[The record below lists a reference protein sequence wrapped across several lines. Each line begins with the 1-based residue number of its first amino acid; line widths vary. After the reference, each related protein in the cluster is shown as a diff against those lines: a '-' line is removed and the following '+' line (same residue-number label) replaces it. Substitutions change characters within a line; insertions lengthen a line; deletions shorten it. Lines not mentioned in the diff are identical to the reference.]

1 MSEITDVQ
9 VNRITDAANKVS
21 LASKNLVTAA
31 REHKKGIIVA
41 AACVTALALVG
52 TTAYVVTQ
60 MTKPYYTPV
69 HTNKKCK
76 CEEEKEK

>member
-1 MSEITDVQ
+1 MSEITEVQ

-31 REHKKGIIVA
+31 KDHKKGIIAV
-41 AACVTALALVG
+41 AACVTGLALIG

-60 MTKPYYTPV
+60 MTRPYYMPV

-76 CEEEKEK
+76 CEEEKDK

>member
-1 MSEITDVQ
+1 MSEITEVQ

-31 REHKKGIIVA
+31 KEHKKGIIVA
-41 AACVTALALVG
+41 AACVTGLALVG
-52 TTAYVVTQ
+52 STAYVVTK
-60 MTKPYYTPV
+60 MVKPYYMPV

-76 CEEEKEK
+76 CEEDK